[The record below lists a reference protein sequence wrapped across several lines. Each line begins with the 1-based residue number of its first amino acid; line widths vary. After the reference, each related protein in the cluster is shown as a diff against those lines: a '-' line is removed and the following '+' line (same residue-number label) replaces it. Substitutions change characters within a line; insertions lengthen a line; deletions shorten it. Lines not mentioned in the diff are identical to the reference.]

1 MSMVNIQETLDVNDV
16 LSLKL
21 SKHDFQNLKTKLI
34 SKRKSIFQK
43 IRLTKKR

>member
-1 MSMVNIQETLDVNDV
+1 MTLVNIQETLYVNDV

-34 SKRKSIFQK
+34 SK
-43 IRLTKKR
+43 KKKHILENKD